1 MDLRQQV
8 CAICRQKDKNRRP
21 TEPCFSAEND
31 LDFGPSHVELG
42 LPDLT
47 RTEQLL
53 IAKVHV
59 FIQVRQVKGVQYRYR
74 EHTVSFARNI
84 VKLYQGLP
92 LIPEELEVIYL
103 KPGNVGEN
111 PQFGRQ
117 HNRDLKVRRRRIEV
131 WLESLR

>member
-1 MDLRQQV
+1 M
-8 CAICRQKDKNRRP
+8 
-21 TEPCFSAEND
+21 
-31 LDFGPSHVELG
+31 
-42 LPDLT
+42 
-47 RTEQLL
+47 TEQLL

-74 EHTVSFARNI
+74 EHIVSFARNI
-84 VKLYQGLP
+84 VKLYERLP